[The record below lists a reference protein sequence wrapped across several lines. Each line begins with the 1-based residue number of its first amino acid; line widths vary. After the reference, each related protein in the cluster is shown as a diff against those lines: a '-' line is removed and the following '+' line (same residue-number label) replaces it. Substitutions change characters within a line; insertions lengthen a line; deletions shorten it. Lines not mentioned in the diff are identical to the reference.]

1 MLHKPMRRTLLLLM
15 LVSLL
20 ASGQEDKKGNIFT
33 DAGDAAKMV
42 LGKQKLYA
50 GNYIQALNNFRD
62 VETRNPQNAEV
73 KYYVGL
79 CFYNLGQNKNALE
92 ALEKA
97 VAIGN
102 GVKPETRLLLA
113 KLYQKGEQ
121 YEKALGEVRGF
132 NSTDEESVR
141 EAALVT
147 SQCENALHMTRVP
160 VNVAVNNLGEGIN
173 SKYDDKNPCITAD
186 GKKMIFTSRR
196 PETTSS
202 PTDLE
207 GDGKYFEGIYMTDLD
222 SAGAGFTSVTKVPG
236 SVNTPAHD
244 ACTSISPDGRQLFIY
259 KNDADKKESRGGNV
273 FVSRITSGK
282 WKAPESLG
290 KPVNSSYWEGGACVS
305 ADGKRYFFSS
315 ERPDGQGQSD
325 IWMVEKIG
333 KEQWG
338 TPLNLGAEVNSPYDE
353 AGMFL
358 APDGKTLFFCS
369 NGPRSMGGYDVFRTV
384 YENGKWSMP
393 ENLGYPIN
401 SSGKEGQL
409 TISADARTAYI
420 SSDRP
425 GGMGES
431 DLYKIDLKDY
441 AILEKGG
448 KRQKGNEL
456 SILRGVIRE
465 GFEGYG
471 VQDASIMLKDNGGK
485 EIASTT
491 TNENGEYFFMLK
503 GGTYTLEVNKNGYS
517 PISEKVE
524 VLSSDRETV
533 IVEKGYLL
541 KK

>member
-1 MLHKPMRRTLLLLM
+1 MRRTLLLLM

-160 VNVAVNNLGEGIN
+160 VNVAVINLGEGIN

-202 PTDLE
+202 PTDLK

>member
-1 MLHKPMRRTLLLLM
+1 MRRTLLLLM

-196 PETTSS
+196 P
-202 PTDLE
+202 
-207 GDGKYFEGIYMTDLD
+207 
-222 SAGAGFTSVTKVPG
+222 
-236 SVNTPAHD
+236 
-244 ACTSISPDGRQLFIY
+244 
-259 KNDADKKESRGGNV
+259 
-273 FVSRITSGK
+273 
-282 WKAPESLG
+282 
-290 KPVNSSYWEGGACVS
+290 
-305 ADGKRYFFSS
+305 
-315 ERPDGQGQSD
+315 
-325 IWMVEKIG
+325 
-333 KEQWG
+333 
-338 TPLNLGAEVNSPYDE
+338 
-353 AGMFL
+353 
-358 APDGKTLFFCS
+358 
-369 NGPRSMGGYDVFRTV
+369 
-384 YENGKWSMP
+384 
-393 ENLGYPIN
+393 
-401 SSGKEGQL
+401 
-409 TISADARTAYI
+409 
-420 SSDRP
+420 
-425 GGMGES
+425 
-431 DLYKIDLKDY
+431 
-441 AILEKGG
+441 
-448 KRQKGNEL
+448 
-456 SILRGVIRE
+456 
-465 GFEGYG
+465 
-471 VQDASIMLKDNGGK
+471 
-485 EIASTT
+485 
-491 TNENGEYFFMLK
+491 
-503 GGTYTLEVNKNGYS
+503 
-517 PISEKVE
+517 
-524 VLSSDRETV
+524 
-533 IVEKGYLL
+533 
-541 KK
+541 